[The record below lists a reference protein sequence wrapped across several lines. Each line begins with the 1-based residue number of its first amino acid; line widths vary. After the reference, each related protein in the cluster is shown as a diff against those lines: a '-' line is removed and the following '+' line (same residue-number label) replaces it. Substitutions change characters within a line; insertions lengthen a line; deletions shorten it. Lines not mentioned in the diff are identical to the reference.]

1 MNAII
6 THIEYYLPE
15 KIVSNK
21 DLQDE
26 FPQWDVD
33 KIQTKS
39 GVTSRHIA
47 EKEETAL
54 DLSIKACEKLFSKFD
69 KSKIDGI
76 IYCTQSP
83 DYIMPSNSFLLQR
96 HFELNEQLFCYDFNH
111 ACTGYIYGL
120 MMANSFIK
128 SGLAK
133 NVLLVT
139 ADTYSKYINPADRS
153 TRVLFGDAAAVT
165 IVEATNQA
173 DKGIIDLEVATFGN
187 GFDKFI
193 IPAGGARLPQS
204 PETAIP
210 TTDILGNVRTKNN
223 IKMDGM
229 AVWSFINSKVPDQI
243 KGLLERNQL
252 TIKDIDQIVFHQ
264 ASLMTLDSLVKILN
278 LEKDKVFINIH
289 NLGNTVSAS
298 IPIAL
303 KDAMNNGRIK
313 ENECILLSGFG
324 VGLAYGTIIIN
335 T

>member
-15 KIVSNK
+15 KIVSNN
-21 DLQDE
+21 DLRNE

-39 GVTSRHIA
+39 GVASRHIA
-47 EKEETAL
+47 EKDETAL
-54 DLSIKACEKLFSKFD
+54 DLSIKACEKLFLKFD
-69 KSKIDGI
+69 KNKIDGI

-133 NVLLVT
+133 NILLVT

-165 IVEATNQA
+165 IVEATNQV

-193 IPAGGARLPQS
+193 IPAGGARMPQS
-204 PETAIP
+204 PETSIP
-210 TTDILGNVRTKNN
+210 ITDILGNVRTKNN

-243 KGLLERNQL
+243 KGLLERNHL
-252 TIKDIDQIVFHQ
+252 TVKDIDQIVFHQ
-264 ASLMTLDSLVKILN
+264 ASLMTLDSLIKILN
-278 LEKDKVFINIH
+278 LEMDKVFINIH

-303 KDAMNNGRIK
+303 KDAMNSSRIK
-313 ENECILLSGFG
+313 ANDRILLSGFG